1 MTTKTEALKQ
11 ALNTKNEN
19 VKRGHLEAGACF
31 VTYEGAAGD
40 LNALSM
46 YVNRL
51 ENAIRAAIAQPERQ
65 WVALSKKQI
74 KKLGDTPTLYSD
86 YEAGR
91 SSFEYLCPYKFAQ
104 AIDAK
109 LKELNA

>member
-1 MTTKTEALKQ
+1 MIKYTSPP
-11 ALNTKNEN
+11 
-19 VKRGHLEAGACF
+19 KR
-31 VTYEGAAGD
+31 
-40 LNALSM
+40 
-46 YVNRL
+46 
-51 ENAIRAAIAQPERQ
+51 P
-65 WVALSKKQI
+65 WVELSKKQI

-91 SSFEYLCPYKFAQ
+91 SSFEYLCPYKFAH